1 MRCPQ
6 VFADAG
12 QRWFSWWLL
21 RKSSE
26 ASERLNLFPIVRY
39 GKREDESNKVMYTT
53 ELQLGAELS
62 LFDPAEVTVL

>member
-21 RKSSE
+21 RKSSD
-26 ASERLNLFPIVRY
+26 ASERLNLYPIVRY

-53 ELQLGAELS
+53 ELKLGAELS

>member
-1 MRCPQ
+1 M
-6 VFADAG
+6 FADAG

-26 ASERLNLFPIVRY
+26 ASERLSLFPMVRY

-53 ELQLGAELS
+53 ELKLGEELS

>member
-1 MRCPQ
+1 M
-6 VFADAG
+6 FADAG

-26 ASERLNLFPIVRY
+26 ASERLNLYPVVRY
-39 GKREDESNKVMYTT
+39 GKREDESNKTMYTT
-53 ELQLGAELS
+53 ELKLGAELS